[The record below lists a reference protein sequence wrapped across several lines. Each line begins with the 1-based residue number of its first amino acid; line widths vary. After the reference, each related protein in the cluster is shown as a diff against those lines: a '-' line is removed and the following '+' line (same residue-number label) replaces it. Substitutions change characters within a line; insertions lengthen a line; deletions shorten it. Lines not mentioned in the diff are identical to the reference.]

1 MMVFSAK
8 QRPSLIIIS
17 MAVGFFLGALFF
29 ALPALA
35 AECDGISRQLRGTN
49 EVIQGQGGGGLWGLM
64 QQTEGYQEKAMVG
77 LQIDTKLQLSVTNYE
92 TICQNGE
99 SPGKDMADKIISFMD
114 RAREIKNKA
123 KRGSPDQI
131 VPMLDSLNSDLGK
144 FLENSG

>member
-8 QRPSLIIIS
+8 QRPSLIILS
-17 MAVGFFLGALFF
+17 TAVGIFLGALFF

-35 AECDGISRQLRGTN
+35 AECDKISRQLKGTN

-64 QQTEGYQEKAMVG
+64 QQTEGYQEKAMIG
-77 LQIDTKLQLSVTNYE
+77 LQIDTKLQLSVVNYE
-92 TICQNGE
+92 TKCQNGE
-99 SPGKDMADKIISFMD
+99 NPGKDMADKVDSFMD

-123 KRGSPDQI
+123 RRGSPDEI
-131 VPMLDSLNSDLGK
+131 VPMLESLNNDLGK